1 MSQSKNQTESRLSCR
16 MDKDL
21 LDWVKWYAAQRR
33 TTVTRL
39 VREFFQSLKKRHEN
53 DSMNEVDQ
61 L

>member
-1 MSQSKNQTESRLSCR
+1 MSLSKNKTESRLSCR
-16 MDKDL
+16 IDKDL
-21 LDWVKWYAAQRR
+21 LDWVRWYANQRR

-39 VREFFQSLKKRHEN
+39 VKNFFQDLKKRCES

>member
-1 MSQSKNQTESRLSCR
+1 MSQSKNKTESRLSCR

-21 LDWVKWYAAQRR
+21 LDWVRWYAAQHR

-39 VREFFQSLKKRHEN
+39 VRTFFQDLKKRNES